1 MQWVFYFVSVLKFE
15 RLPQYN
21 SFGVTYTCTD
31 VLQKKVY
38 VKIRFF
44 FVVKMDTCLTKRQ
57 FLNT

>member
-21 SFGVTYTCTD
+21 SFGVTYTD

>member
-21 SFGVTYTCTD
+21 SFGVTYTD

-44 FVVKMDTCLTKRQ
+44 L
-57 FLNT
+57 